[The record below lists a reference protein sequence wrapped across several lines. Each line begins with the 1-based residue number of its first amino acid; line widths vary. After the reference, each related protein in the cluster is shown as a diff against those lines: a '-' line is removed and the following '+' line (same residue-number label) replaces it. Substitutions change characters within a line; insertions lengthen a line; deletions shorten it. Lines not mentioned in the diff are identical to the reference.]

1 MLSSSGENIVIL
13 MATYNGGEYID
24 TQIQSILAQTY
35 TNWSLFIR
43 DDNSTDNTRDI
54 IHGFCEKD
62 VRISLV
68 DNNSEKGGACHNFSQ
83 LLKIEEA
90 KKASYIM
97 FCDQDDYWSEN
108 KIEKMFA
115 TMIEKEQ
122 TNQGPILIYSD
133 FIFADQ
139 DLNILE
145 NETIDITAKWKE
157 PSLSGLLVINN
168 IYGCTMMIN
177 NALITEVNPVPEF
190 AENHDYWVALVSSA
204 VGEIYHI
211 KEPLMKYRQH
221 SNNVSGSYLNNT
233 LKFRLKRL
241 FFEVAHM
248 RESITKIQSMTIELY
263 SRHRDELN
271 ANDKLMLSEYINK
284 IVQNKRFGLVFYII
298 RKGISRNGFLQNCL
312 LYTLLLT
319 AKKATNSTFVIRT
332 IT

>member
-1 MLSSSGENIVIL
+1 MLISSDNNIVIL
-13 MATYNGGEYID
+13 MASYNGAEYIE
-24 TQIQSILAQTY
+24 TQVRSIIAQTY

-43 DDNSTDNTRDI
+43 DDNSTDNTRAI
-54 IHGFCEKD
+54 IQRFCKED

-68 DNNSEKGGACHNFSQ
+68 DDNSDKSGACHNFSQ

-97 FCDQDDYWSEN
+97 FCDQDDYWFEN

-115 TMIEKEQ
+115 TMIKKEQ

-139 DLNILE
+139 DLNKLE

-157 PSLSGLLVINN
+157 PSLSGLLAINN

-177 NALITEVNPVPEF
+177 SKLTSEVNPVPEY

-204 VGEIYHI
+204 VGVIYHL

-221 SNNVSGSYLNNT
+221 SNNVSGNYLNNT
-233 LKFRLKRL
+233 VKSRLKRV
-241 FFEVAHM
+241 FFGLETM
-248 RESITKIQSMTIELY
+248 RESIRVIQKMAIELY
-263 SRHRDELN
+263 VRHQNQLN
-271 ANDKLMLSEYINK
+271 AHNYKMLNGYIRRLNNNDRL
-284 IVQNKRFGLVFYII
+284 GLVYYCIK
-298 RKGISRNGFLQNCL
+298 KGISRNSTLQNFL
-312 LYTLLLT
+312 FYLLLLFQPL
-319 AKKATNSTFVIRT
+319 K
-332 IT
+332 